1 MDGREG
7 LRWWIAAEDRWH
19 NPESELNVRQRCV
32 EGAPVVETRVRIPHG
47 DAIQRVYAVADGGGI
62 TVVEIENDSP
72 AAMAV
77 AFSHGALL
85 TARPPVAMPIEGI
98 SLPAGAV
105 VFPVGHRATI
115 RVGLAHRGGAGA
127 LPAGLPGPLAVARG
141 WGQQVDHASRLVL
154 PDSAL
159 VERVVA
165 ERCRVALTGPVDD
178 ASDAAGA
185 LLGMAEL
192 VRLGADAAVWVVEA
206 ITVAERLSRSARTCG
221 LAWDGAMAL
230 AATERL
236 LAAAHET
243 RATADVAAIRQRLG
257 ADGAPPPLSP
267 PEGIRVVAWAES
279 RLARPLG
286 DGTCVLLPDGHPTS
300 WLGANWEAHHVPA
313 GPRSRVSYAVRWH
326 GSRPALLWEVEGEP
340 VALSGGAAAPAW
352 HTTDARGDTLWPEP

>member
-1 MDGREG
+1 MAANAVPVEGRPVLGVLGGSWRATVSPGGSIVPLDGRVTLE
-7 LRWWIAAEDRWH
+7 WWIAAEDRWH
-19 NPESELNVRQRCV
+19 DPESEPNVRQRSI

-72 AAMAV
+72 AAIAV

-85 TARPPVAMPIEGI
+85 TARPPAAVPIEGI

-105 VFPVGHRATI
+105 VFPVGHRATV
-115 RVGLAHRGGAGA
+115 RVGLAHRGGTGA
-127 LPAGLPGPLAVARG
+127 LPEGLPGPLAVARG

-154 PDSAL
+154 PDTAL
-159 VERVVA
+159 VERVVG

-192 VRLGADAAVWVVEA
+192 TRLGDDPAVWVADA
-206 ITVAERLSRSARTCG
+206 ITVAERLARSARTCG

-236 LAAAHET
+236 LASAHET
-243 RATADVAAIRQRLG
+243 RAASDVATIRQRLG
-257 ADGAPPPLSP
+257 ADGAPPPLTP
-267 PEGIRVVAWAES
+267 PDGVRVVA
-279 RLARPLG
+279 
-286 DGTCVLLPDGHPTS
+286 
-300 WLGANWEAHHVPA
+300 
-313 GPRSRVSYAVRWH
+313 
-326 GSRPALLWEVEGEP
+326 
-340 VALSGGAAAPAW
+340 
-352 HTTDARGDTLWPEP
+352 